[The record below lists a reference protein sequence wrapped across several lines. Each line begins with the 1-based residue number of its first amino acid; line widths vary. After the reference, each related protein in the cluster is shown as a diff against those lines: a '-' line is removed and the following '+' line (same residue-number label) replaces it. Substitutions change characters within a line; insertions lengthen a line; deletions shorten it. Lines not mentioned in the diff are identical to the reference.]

1 MVFDNELKFE
11 EALIKML
18 TNHGWD
24 KEILKNPTEKDLLN
38 NWASILYENNK
49 TIDRLDKYPLT
60 DSEMQQI
67 IEQINTLRTPLKLNS
82 FINGKTISIKRDN
95 LEDKAHFGKEISL
108 KIYDRHEIAGGESRY
123 QIAEQP
129 VFKAKNKI
137 LNDRRGDLTL
147 LINGMP
153 VIHIELKK
161 WCKYFSSSRTNT

>member
-24 KEILKNPTEKDLLN
+24 KEILKNPTEEDLLN

-82 FINGKTISIKRDN
+82 FINGNII
-95 LEDKAHFGKEISL
+95 
-108 KIYDRHEIAGGESRY
+108 
-123 QIAEQP
+123 
-129 VFKAKNKI
+129 
-137 LNDRRGDLTL
+137 
-147 LINGMP
+147 
-153 VIHIELKK
+153 
-161 WCKYFSSSRTNT
+161 W

>member
-95 LEDKAHFGKEISL
+95 PEDKAHFGKEISL
-108 KIYDRHEIAGGESRY
+108 KHFRKEPELCQNLKMNLWMLYMS
-123 QIAEQP
+123 
-129 VFKAKNKI
+129 K
-137 LNDRRGDLTL
+137 LTIVL
-147 LINGMP
+147 Q
-153 VIHIELKK
+153 K
-161 WCKYFSSSRTNT
+161 